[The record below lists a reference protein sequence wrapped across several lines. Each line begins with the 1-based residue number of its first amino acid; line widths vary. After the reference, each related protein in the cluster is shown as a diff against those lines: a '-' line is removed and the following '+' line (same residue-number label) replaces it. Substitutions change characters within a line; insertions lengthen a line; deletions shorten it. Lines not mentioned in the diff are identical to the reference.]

1 MCHIKLGVKSIQCIL
16 RCNYLFIVNSMIY
29 EEYYMCVAQWKYIII
44 FSYIWKMAKMGK
56 IWLFN
61 FFQKG
66 GGFFEQKLILI
77 ASSDSPMV
85 WEDV

>member
-1 MCHIKLGVKSIQCIL
+1 
-16 RCNYLFIVNSMIY
+16 
-29 EEYYMCVAQWKYIII
+29 
-44 FSYIWKMAKMGK
+44 MGK

-66 GGFFEQKLILI
+66 GGFFEQKIILN